1 MNESFIVIWDT
12 CTVVLSYIYSLG
24 DSDVA
29 IFDWQVFQRWRVLC
43 SDCSSTDAPVDTT
56 DTTDTTDTIEA
67 IDTIN
72 TPRSTQLHST
82 PLNST
87 QLHSTPLN
95 STTSLLLQTAD
106 YRQWRAVEESPE
118 ASPHHLTSLNI
129 S

>member
-1 MNESFIVIWDT
+1 MNESFIAIWDT

-43 SDCSSTDAPVDTT
+43 SDCSSIDAPV

-87 QLHSTPLN
+87 
-95 STTSLLLQTAD
+95 TSLLLQTAD
-106 YRQWRAVEESPE
+106 NGERWKSLLK
-118 ASPHHLTSLNI
+118 HHHIT
-129 S
+129 

>member
-87 QLHSTPLN
+87 QLHSTPPPAFCYRLQ
-95 STTSLLLQTAD
+95 TTDNGERWKSLLK
-106 YRQWRAVEESPE
+106 
-118 ASPHHLTSLNI
+118 HHHIT
-129 S
+129 

>member
-87 QLHSTPLN
+87 
-95 STTSLLLQTAD
+95 TSLLLQTAD

-118 ASPHHLTSLNI
+118 ASPHHLTSLNVT
-129 S
+129 